1 MKIKT
6 LRNKLKKF
14 REYDD
19 YKLSELANGVHS
31 PRKLSLIQ
39 DTICRMGNTGSI
51 VSFIYHTKNYDY
63 KRLED
68 RFKEACQGECCAG
81 HAAELVSQ
89 SKDSDIEWFF
99 NYFYKRDCI
108 PCFKSF
114 VEEVVKLEYCP
125 KHIKDQSIAFLKLQS
140 L

>member
-6 LRNKLKKF
+6 LRNKLNKL

-19 YKLSELANGVHS
+19 CKLYELVNGVHS

-39 DTICRMGNTGSI
+39 DTTCRMGDTSSI
-51 VSFIYHTKNYDY
+51 VNFIHVTENFNY

-68 RFKEACQGECCAG
+68 RFKEVCQDECCADF
-81 HAAELVSQ
+81 AAELVSQ

-114 VEEVVKLEYCP
+114 VKEIVKLEYCP
-125 KHIKDQSIAFLKLQS
+125 EYIKDQANSYLKIQS